1 MIHLPEPD
9 PPFMNESRFEI
20 KADLF
25 PLGTVING
33 KLEQKHFE
41 QDNQLEYFLT
51 ERLRLFE
58 TQLETR
64 RLIRTDDEAG
74 LAESLQRVFGLYAKD
89 HPELVQ
95 FEPDGIE
102 LKYLGL
108 RLRCSSAATRIEPEI
123 ERLHPTQLGERIAGW
138 LERQNGV
145 ARLLDALTLS
155 CQEDIVIMRGSARS
169 DWAETAH
176 AEALS
181 VSFPSGWDPREKL
194 SENFERI
201 HEPIA
206 DNAKLL
212 KASGNTMKALLTK
225 GPFIRFSWGLTINPS
240 LDNHPHSPKPEPP
253 QAWLENP
260 SKLVKHSYL
269 RMERQTTFPMPDLE
283 RGLFSIRVYVT
294 PLLERLERDPSLRSR
309 LARFVAS
316 VKPEVLAYKSMAQI
330 TPGILRW
337 LSEEQA

>member
-1 MIHLPEPD
+1 MIYLPEPD

-58 TQLETR
+58 TQLEKR
-64 RLIRTDDEAG
+64 RLIRSDDQTG
-74 LAESLQRVFGLYAKD
+74 LAESLHRVFGLYAKD
-89 HPELVQ
+89 HPELIHL
-95 FEPDGIE
+95 EPDGIE

-108 RLRCSSAATRIEPEI
+108 KLRYSSDITRIEPMI
-123 ERLHPTQLGERIAGW
+123 ERDNPTGLGERIASW
-138 LERQNGV
+138 LEHQTGV
-145 ARLLDALTLS
+145 ARLFDALALS
-155 CQEDIVIMRGSARS
+155 CQEDIVIMRGV
-169 DWAETAH
+169 AETAH

-194 SENFERI
+194 AENFERI

-225 GPFIRFSWGLTINPS
+225 GPFVRFSWGLTINPS
-240 LDNHPHSPKPEPP
+240 LDNHPSSPKPEPL

-260 SKLVKHSYL
+260 SELVKHSYL
-269 RMERQTTFPMPDLE
+269 CMERQTTYPMPDLE
-283 RGLFSIRVYVT
+283 RGLFSIRIYVT
-294 PLLERLERDPSLRSR
+294 PLLERLERDSSLRLR
-309 LARFVAS
+309 LAKFVAS
-316 VKPEVLAYKSMAQI
+316 VKPEVLAYKGQAKI
-330 TPGILRW
+330 TPGILQW

>member
-1 MIHLPEPD
+1 MILLPEPD
-9 PPFMNESRFEI
+9 PPFMNEARFDI

-41 QDNQLEYFLT
+41 QDNQLEYFLR
-51 ERLRLFE
+51 ERLKLLE
-58 TQLETR
+58 TQLEMR
-64 RLIRTDDEAG
+64 RLIHTDDETG
-74 LAESLQRVFGLYAKD
+74 LAESLHRVFGLYAKD
-89 HPELVQ
+89 HPELIHL
-95 FEPDGIE
+95 EPDGIE

-108 RLRCSSAATRIEPEI
+108 RLQCLSAATRIEPEI
-123 ERLHPTQLGERIAGW
+123 ERLHPTALGERIAAW

-155 CQEDIVIMRGSARS
+155 CQEDIVIMRGI
-169 DWAETAH
+169 AETAH

-194 SENFERI
+194 AENFERI

-206 DNAKLL
+206 DNTRLL

-225 GPFIRFSWGLTINPS
+225 GPFIRYSWGLTINPS
-240 LDNHPHSPKPEPP
+240 LDNNPHSPKPELP
-253 QAWLENP
+253 QTWLENP
-260 SKLVKHSYL
+260 SELVKHTYL
-269 RMERQTTFPMPDLE
+269 RMERQTTFPIPDLE
-283 RGLFSIRVYVT
+283 RGLFSIRIYVT

-316 VKPEVLAYKSMAQI
+316 VKPEVIVYKGMAQI
-330 TPGILRW
+330 TPGILQW

>member
-1 MIHLPEPD
+1 MIFLPEPN
-9 PPFMNESRFEI
+9 PPFMNESRFDI

-58 TQLETR
+58 AQLETR
-64 RLIRTDDEAG
+64 RLIRTDDETG
-74 LAESLQRVFGLYAKD
+74 LAESLHRVFGLYAKD
-89 HPELVQ
+89 HPELIHL
-95 FEPDGIE
+95 EPDCIE

-108 RLRCSSAATRIEPEI
+108 KLRGSSAATRIEPVI
-123 ERLHPTQLGERIAGW
+123 ERLNPSELGERIAAW
-138 LERQNGV
+138 LERQTGV
-145 ARLLDALTLS
+145 ARLLDALALS
-155 CQEDIVIMRGSARS
+155 CQEDIVIMRGAADS
-169 DWAETAH
+169 DGAERAH

-181 VSFPSGWDPREKL
+181 VCFPSGWDPREKL
-194 SENFERI
+194 AENFARI

-206 DNAKLL
+206 DNSRLL

-225 GPFIRFSWGLTINPS
+225 GPFVRFSWGLTTNPS
-240 LDNHPHSPKPEPP
+240 LDNHPQSPKPEPP

-260 SKLVKHSYL
+260 NELVKHSYL

-294 PLLERLERDPSLRSR
+294 PLLERLGCDPSLRSR
-309 LARFVAS
+309 LAKFVAS
-316 VKPEVLAYKSMAQI
+316 VSPEVLAYKGQAKI
-330 TPGILRW
+330 TPGILQW
-337 LSEEQA
+337 LSEEK

>member
-1 MIHLPEPD
+1 MIILPEPD

-51 ERLRLFE
+51 ERLNLFK
-58 TQLETR
+58 TQLEKR
-64 RLIRTDDEAG
+64 RMIHTDDERG
-74 LAESLQRVFGLYAKD
+74 LAESLHCVFGLYAKD
-89 HPELVQ
+89 HPELIQ
-95 FEPDGIE
+95 LEPDGIE

-108 RLRCSSAATRIEPEI
+108 RLRYSSAATSIEPVI
-123 ERLHPTQLGERIAGW
+123 ERLSPTVLGERIASW
-138 LERQNGV
+138 LERQTGV
-145 ARLLDALTLS
+145 ARLLDALALS
-155 CQEDIVIMRGSARS
+155 CQEDIVIMRGV
-169 DWAETAH
+169 AETAH

-194 SENFERI
+194 AENFERI

-206 DNAKLL
+206 DNSKLL

-225 GPFIRFSWGLTINPS
+225 GPFVRFSWGLTINPS
-240 LDNHPHSPKPEPP
+240 LDNHPQSPKPEPL

-260 SKLVKHSYL
+260 SELVKHSYL
-269 RMERQTTFPMPDLE
+269 RMERQTTYPMPDLE
-283 RGLFSIRVYVT
+283 RGLFSIRIYVT

-309 LARFVAS
+309 LAKFVAS
-316 VKPEVLAYKSMAQI
+316 VKPEVLEYKGQANI
-330 TPGILRW
+330 TPGILKW
-337 LSEEQA
+337 LQSEEDA

>member
-1 MIHLPEPD
+1 MIYLPPPD

-41 QDNQLEYFLT
+41 QDNQLEYFLS
-51 ERLRLFE
+51 ERLYLFE
-58 TQLETR
+58 TQLEMR
-64 RLIRTDDEAG
+64 RLIRTDDETG

-95 FEPDGIE
+95 LESDGIE

-123 ERLHPTQLGERIAGW
+123 ERLHPTTLGEKIAGW

-145 ARLLDALTLS
+145 ARLLDALALS

-240 LDNHPHSPKPEPP
+240 LDNHPHSPKPEPEK
-253 QAWLENP
+253 AWLENP
-260 SKLVKHSYL
+260 SELVKHSYL

-283 RGLFSIRVYVT
+283 RGLFSIRIYVT

-316 VKPEVLAYKSMAQI
+316 VKPEMLEYKGMAQI
-330 TPGILRW
+330 TPGILQW

>member
-1 MIHLPEPD
+1 MIFLPPPD

-41 QDNQLEYFLT
+41 QDNQLEYFLS
-51 ERLRLFE
+51 ERLYLFE
-58 TQLETR
+58 TQLEMR
-64 RLIRTDDEAG
+64 RLIRTDDETG

-89 HPELVQ
+89 HPELIHL
-95 FEPDGIE
+95 EPNGII
-102 LKYLGL
+102 LHHLGL
-108 RLRCSSAATRIEPEI
+108 RLCCSSAATRIEPEI
-123 ERLHPTQLGERIAGW
+123 ERLAPTILGERIAGW

-145 ARLLDALTLS
+145 ARLLDALALS
-155 CQEDIVIMRGSARS
+155 CQEDVVIMRGV
-169 DWAETAH
+169 AETAH
-176 AEALS
+176 AEVLS
-181 VSFPSGWDPREKL
+181 VSFPSSWDPRKKIG
-194 SENFERI
+194 ENFAVI

-240 LDNHPHSPKPEPP
+240 LDNHPNSPKPEPS

-260 SKLVKHSYL
+260 SELVKHSYL

-309 LARFVAS
+309 LARFLAS
-316 VKPEVLAYKSMAQI
+316 VKPEVLEHKEMTSI
-330 TPGILRW
+330 TPGILQW
-337 LSEEQA
+337 LSEESS

>member
-1 MIHLPEPD
+1 MIFLPEPD

-51 ERLRLFE
+51 ERLHLFE

-64 RLIRTDDEAG
+64 RLIHTDDETG
-74 LAESLQRVFGLYAKD
+74 LAESLHRVFGLYAKD
-89 HPELVQ
+89 HPELIQ
-95 FEPDGIE
+95 LEPDGIE

-108 RLRCSSAATRIEPEI
+108 KLRCSGAATRIEPVI
-123 ERLHPTQLGERIAGW
+123 ERLNPTALGERIAIW
-138 LERQNGV
+138 LECQNGV
-145 ARLLDALTLS
+145 ARLLDALALS
-155 CQEDIVIMRGSARS
+155 CQEDIVIMRGI
-169 DWAETAH
+169 AETAH
-176 AEALS
+176 AEAIS
-181 VSFPSGWDPREKL
+181 VSFPSGWNPREKL
-194 SENFERI
+194 AENFERI

-225 GPFIRFSWGLTINPS
+225 GPFVRFSWGLTINPS
-240 LDNHPHSPKPEPP
+240 LDNHPQSPKPEPP
-253 QAWLENP
+253 QTWLENP
-260 SKLVKHSYL
+260 NELVKHSYL
-269 RMERQTTFPMPDLE
+269 RMERQTTFPMPDFE

-316 VKPEVLAYKSMAQI
+316 VKPEVLEYKGQAKI
-330 TPGILRW
+330 TPGILSW
-337 LSEEQA
+337 LQSEEQA

>member
-1 MIHLPEPD
+1 MIILPEPN
-9 PPFMNESRFEI
+9 PPFMNEARFEI

-41 QDNQLEYFLT
+41 QDNQLESFLT
-51 ERLRLFE
+51 ERLKLFE
-58 TQLETR
+58 TQLEKR
-64 RLIRTDDEAG
+64 RMIHTDDEPG
-74 LAESLQRVFGLYAKD
+74 LAESLHRVFGLYAKD
-89 HPELVQ
+89 HPELIHL
-95 FEPDGIE
+95 EPDGIE

-108 RLRCSSAATRIEPEI
+108 KLRCSSAETRIEPVI
-123 ERLHPTQLGERIAGW
+123 ERPAPTDLGERIATW
-138 LERQNGV
+138 LERQSGV
-145 ARLLDALTLS
+145 ARMLDALALS
-155 CQEDIVIMRGSARS
+155 CQEDIVIMRGAA
-169 DWAETAH
+169 DTAH

-194 SENFERI
+194 AENFERI

-240 LDNHPHSPKPEPP
+240 LDNHPQSPKPEPL
-253 QAWLENP
+253 QSWLENP
-260 SKLVKHSYL
+260 SELVKHSYL
-269 RMERQTTFPMPDLE
+269 RMERQTTYPMPELE

-316 VKPEVLAYKSMAQI
+316 VKPEVLAYKGQAKI
-330 TPGILRW
+330 TPGILQW
-337 LSEEQA
+337 LQSEEQA

>member
-1 MIHLPEPD
+1 MIILPEPD

-41 QDNQLEYFLT
+41 QDNQLEYFLR
-51 ERLRLFE
+51 ERLNLFE
-58 TQLETR
+58 TQLEKR
-64 RLIRTDDEAG
+64 RLIHTDDETG
-74 LAESLQRVFGLYAKD
+74 LAESLHRVFGLYAKD
-89 HPELVQ
+89 HPELIHL
-95 FEPDGIE
+95 EPDGVE

-108 RLRCSSAATRIEPEI
+108 KLRCSSAATRIEPVI
-123 ERLHPTQLGERIAGW
+123 ERLNPTELGERIAVW
-138 LERQNGV
+138 LEHQNGV
-145 ARLLDALTLS
+145 TRLLDALALS
-155 CQEDIVIMRGSARS
+155 CQEDIVIMRGV
-169 DWAETAH
+169 AETAH

-194 SENFERI
+194 AENFERI

-212 KASGNTMKALLTK
+212 RASGNTMKALLTK
-225 GPFIRFSWGLTINPS
+225 GPFVRFSWGLTINPS
-240 LDNHPHSPKPEPP
+240 LDNHPQSPKPQPL

-260 SKLVKHSYL
+260 SELVKHSYL

-283 RGLFSIRVYVT
+283 RGLFSIRIYVT

-309 LARFVAS
+309 LAKFVAS
-316 VKPEVLAYKSMAQI
+316 VKPEVLAYKGQANI

-337 LSEEQA
+337 LQSEEQA

>member
-1 MIHLPEPD
+1 MMLPEPD
-9 PPFMNESRFEI
+9 PPFMATNRFEV

-41 QDNQLEYFLT
+41 QDNQLEYFLR
-51 ERLRLFE
+51 ERLKLFE

-64 RLIRTDDEAG
+64 RLIHTDDETG
-74 LAESLQRVFGLYAKD
+74 LAESLHRVFGLYAKD
-89 HPELVQ
+89 HPELIHL
-95 FEPDGIE
+95 EPDGIE

-108 RLRCSSAATRIEPEI
+108 RLRCSSAATRIEPVI
-123 ERLHPTQLGERIAGW
+123 ERLAPSELGERIAAW
-138 LERQNGV
+138 LEHQNGV
-145 ARLLDALTLS
+145 ARLLDALALS
-155 CQEDIVIMRGSARS
+155 CQEDVVIMRGV
-169 DWAETAH
+169 AETAH
-176 AEALS
+176 AEAIS

-194 SENFERI
+194 KENFERI

-225 GPFIRFSWGLTINPS
+225 GPFIRFSWSLTINPS
-240 LDNHPHSPKPEPP
+240 LDNHPSSPKPEPL
-253 QAWLENP
+253 QAWLEHPNE
-260 SKLVKHSYL
+260 LVKHSYL

-294 PLLERLERDPSLRSR
+294 PLLERLGRDPSLRPR
-309 LARFVAS
+309 LIELLES
-316 VKPEVLAYKSMAQI
+316 VRPEVLAYKGMAQI
-330 TPGILRW
+330 TPGILQW
-337 LSEEQA
+337 LSEEQT

>member
-9 PPFMNESRFEI
+9 PPFMNEARFEI

-64 RLIRTDDEAG
+64 RLIHTDDETG
-74 LAESLQRVFGLYAKD
+74 LAESLHRVFGLYAKD
-89 HPELVQ
+89 HPELIQ
-95 FEPDGIE
+95 LDSDGIE
-102 LKYLGL
+102 LKHLGL
-108 RLRCSSAATRIEPEI
+108 RLQCSSAVTRIEPVI
-123 ERLHPTQLGERIAGW
+123 KRANTTMLGERIASW

-155 CQEDIVIMRGSARS
+155 CQEDIVIMRGV
-169 DWAETAH
+169 AETAH

-194 SENFERI
+194 AENFERI

-225 GPFIRFSWGLTINPS
+225 GPFIRYSWGLTINPS
-240 LDNHPHSPKPEPP
+240 LDNHPSSLKPEPP
-253 QAWLENP
+253 QIWLENP
-260 SKLVKHSYL
+260 SELVKHTYL

-283 RGLFSIRVYVT
+283 RGLFSIRIYVT

-316 VKPEVLAYKSMAQI
+316 VKPEVIDYKGMAQI
-330 TPGILRW
+330 TPGILQW
-337 LSEEQA
+337 LSEAQA

>member
-1 MIHLPEPD
+1 MIFLPEPD

-58 TQLETR
+58 TQLEKR
-64 RLIRTDDEAG
+64 RLIHTDDESG
-74 LAESLQRVFGLYAKD
+74 LAESLHRVFGLYAKG
-89 HPELVQ
+89 HPELIHL
-95 FEPDGIE
+95 EPDGIE

-108 RLRCSSAATRIEPEI
+108 RLRCLSAATRIEPVI
-123 ERLHPTQLGERIAGW
+123 ERLHPTDLGERIAAW

-145 ARLLDALTLS
+145 ARLLDALVLS
-155 CQEDIVIMRGSARS
+155 CQEDIVIMRGI
-169 DWAETAH
+169 AETAH

-194 SENFERI
+194 AENFERI

-240 LDNHPHSPKPEPP
+240 LDNHPSLPKPEPL
-253 QAWLENP
+253 QAWLEDP
-260 SKLVKHSYL
+260 SELVKHSYL

-283 RGLFSIRVYVT
+283 RGLFSIRIYVT

-309 LARFVAS
+309 LAKFVAS
-316 VKPEVLAYKSMAQI
+316 VKPEVLAYKGQAKI
-330 TPGILRW
+330 TPGILQW
-337 LSEEQA
+337 LQSEEQA

>member
-1 MIHLPEPD
+1 MIFLPPPD

-51 ERLRLFE
+51 QRLRLFE
-58 TQLETR
+58 TQLEQR
-64 RLIRTDDEAG
+64 RLILTDDQTG
-74 LAESLQRVFGLYAKD
+74 LAESLHRVFGLYAKD
-89 HPELVQ
+89 HPELIHL
-95 FEPDGIE
+95 EPDGIE

-108 RLRCSSAATRIEPEI
+108 RLRFSSAATRIEPVI
-123 ERLHPTQLGERIAGW
+123 ERENPTALGERIASW
-138 LERQNGV
+138 LERQTGV
-145 ARLLDALTLS
+145 ARLFDALALS
-155 CQEDIVIMRGSARS
+155 GQEDIVIMRGVAG
-169 DWAETAH
+169 TAH

-194 SENFERI
+194 AENFERI

-225 GPFIRFSWGLTINPS
+225 GPFVRFSWGLTINPS
-240 LDNHPHSPKPEPP
+240 LDNHPSSRKPEPP
-253 QAWLENP
+253 QSWLENP
-260 SKLVKHSYL
+260 SELVKHSYL

-309 LARFVAS
+309 LAKFVAS
-316 VKPEVLAYKSMAQI
+316 VKPEVTAYKGQANI
-330 TPGILRW
+330 TPGILQW

>member
-1 MIHLPEPD
+1 MIYLPPPD
-9 PPFMNESRFEI
+9 PPFMNEARFDI

-33 KLEQKHFE
+33 KLEEKHFE
-41 QDNQLEYFLT
+41 QDNQLEYFLR
-51 ERLRLFE
+51 ERLNLFE
-58 TQLETR
+58 TQLENR
-64 RLIRTDDEAG
+64 RLIHTDDETG
-74 LAESLQRVFGLYAKD
+74 LAESLHRVFGLYAKD
-89 HPELVQ
+89 HPELIHIG
-95 FEPDGIE
+95 PDGIE

-108 RLRCSSAATRIEPEI
+108 KLRCSSAVTRIEPVI
-123 ERLHPTQLGERIAGW
+123 ERVHPTELGELIASW

-145 ARLLDALTLS
+145 ARLLDALALS
-155 CQEDIVIMRGSARS
+155 CQEDIVIMRGV
-169 DWAETAH
+169 AETAH

-194 SENFERI
+194 AANFERI

-206 DNAKLL
+206 DNARLL
-212 KASGNTMKALLTK
+212 KASGNTMKALLIK

-240 LDNHPHSPKPEPP
+240 LDNNPRSPKPEPL

-260 SKLVKHSYL
+260 SELVKHSYL
-269 RMERQTTFPMPDLE
+269 RMERQTTFAMPDLE
-283 RGLFSIRVYVT
+283 RGLFSIRIYVT

-316 VKPEVLAYKSMAQI
+316 VKPEVLAYKGQAKI
-330 TPGILRW
+330 TPGILQW
-337 LSEEQA
+337 LQSEEKA

>member
-9 PPFMNESRFEI
+9 PPFMNEARFDI

-51 ERLRLFE
+51 ERLKLFE
-58 TQLETR
+58 TQLEMR
-64 RLIRTDDEAG
+64 RLIHTDDESG
-74 LAESLQRVFGLYAKD
+74 LAESLHRVFGLYAKD
-89 HPELVQ
+89 HPELIHL
-95 FEPDGIE
+95 EPDGIE

-108 RLRCSSAATRIEPEI
+108 RLQCSSSATRIEPVI
-123 ERLHPTQLGERIAGW
+123 ERLAPTELGERIASW

-145 ARLLDALTLS
+145 ARLLDALALS
-155 CQEDIVIMRGSARS
+155 CQEDIVIMRGV
-169 DWAETAH
+169 AETAH

-194 SENFERI
+194 AENFERI

-206 DNAKLL
+206 DNARLL
-212 KASGNTMKALLTK
+212 KASANTMKALLTK

-240 LDNHPHSPKPEPP
+240 LDNNPRSPKPEPL

-260 SKLVKHSYL
+260 SELVKHSYL
-269 RMERQTTFPMPDLE
+269 RMERQTTYPMPDLE
-283 RGLFSIRVYVT
+283 RGLFSIRVYVI

-309 LARFVAS
+309 LAKFVAS
-316 VKPEVLAYKSMAQI
+316 VKPEVLAYKGQAKI
-330 TPGILRW
+330 TPGILQW
-337 LSEEQA
+337 LSEEQE

>member
-1 MIHLPEPD
+1 MILLPEPD
-9 PPFMNESRFEI
+9 PPFMNEARFDI

-41 QDNQLEYFLT
+41 QDNQLEYFLR
-51 ERLRLFE
+51 ERLKLLE
-58 TQLETR
+58 TQLEMR
-64 RLIRTDDEAG
+64 RLIHTDDETG
-74 LAESLQRVFGLYAKD
+74 LAESLHRVFGLYAKD
-89 HPELVQ
+89 HPELIHL
-95 FEPDGIE
+95 EPGGIE

-108 RLRCSSAATRIEPEI
+108 RLQCLSAATRIEPEI
-123 ERLHPTQLGERIAGW
+123 ERLHPTALGERIAAW
-138 LERQNGV
+138 LEHQSGV

-155 CQEDIVIMRGSARS
+155 CQEDIVIMRGSAHS

-194 SENFERI
+194 AENFERI

-206 DNAKLL
+206 DNTRLL

-225 GPFIRFSWGLTINPS
+225 GPFIRYSWGLTINPS
-240 LDNHPHSPKPEPP
+240 LDNNPHSPKPELP
-253 QAWLENP
+253 QTWLENP
-260 SKLVKHSYL
+260 SELVKHTYL
-269 RMERQTTFPMPDLE
+269 RMERQTTFPIPDLE
-283 RGLFSIRVYVT
+283 RGLFSIRIYVT

-316 VKPEVLAYKSMAQI
+316 VKPEVIVYKGMAQI
-330 TPGILRW
+330 TPGILQW

>member
-1 MIHLPEPD
+1 MIDLPEPD
-9 PPFMNESRFEI
+9 PPFMNEARFEI

-25 PLGTVING
+25 ALGTVING

-41 QDNQLEYFLT
+41 QDNQLESFLT
-51 ERLRLFE
+51 ERLNLFE
-58 TQLETR
+58 TQLEKR
-64 RLIRTDDEAG
+64 RLIHTNDEPG
-74 LAESLQRVFGLYAKD
+74 LAESLHRVFGLYAKD
-89 HPELVQ
+89 HPELIHL
-95 FEPDGIE
+95 EPDGVE
-102 LKYLGL
+102 LKHLGL
-108 RLRCSSAATRIEPEI
+108 KLRYSSAATRIEPVI
-123 ERLHPTQLGERIAGW
+123 ERLNPSGLGERIASW
-138 LERQNGV
+138 LERQTGA
-145 ARLLDALTLS
+145 ARLLDALALS
-155 CQEDIVIMRGSARS
+155 CQEDIVIMRGI
-169 DWAETAH
+169 AETAQ

-194 SENFERI
+194 AENFERI

-206 DNAKLL
+206 DNSRLL

-240 LDNHPHSPKPEPP
+240 LDNHPLSPKPEPL

-260 SKLVKHSYL
+260 NELVKHSYL

-309 LARFVAS
+309 LAKFVAG
-316 VKPEVLAYKSMAQI
+316 VKPEVLAYKGQAKI
-330 TPGILRW
+330 TPGILKW
-337 LSEEQA
+337 LQSEEQA

>member
-9 PPFMNESRFEI
+9 PPFMNEARFEV

-51 ERLRLFE
+51 ERLNLFE

-64 RLIRTDDEAG
+64 RLIHTDDESG
-74 LAESLQRVFGLYAKD
+74 LAESLHRVFGLYAKD
-89 HPELVQ
+89 HPELIQ
-95 FEPDGIE
+95 LEPDGID
-102 LKYLGL
+102 LKYIGL
-108 RLRCSSAATRIEPEI
+108 RLQCSSAATRIEPVI
-123 ERLHPTQLGERIAGW
+123 ERLIPTVLGERIASW

-145 ARLLDALTLS
+145 ARLLDALALS
-155 CQEDIVIMRGSARS
+155 CQEDIVIMRGV
-169 DWAETAH
+169 AETAH

-194 SENFERI
+194 TENFHRI

-206 DNAKLL
+206 DNTKLL

-240 LDNHPHSPKPEPP
+240 LDNHPHSPKPSAA

-260 SKLVKHSYL
+260 SELVRHSYL

-283 RGLFSIRVYVT
+283 RGLFSIRIYVT
-294 PLLERLERDPSLRSR
+294 PLLERLENDPSLRSR

-316 VKPEVLAYKSMAQI
+316 VKPEVLEYKGMAQI
-330 TPGILRW
+330 TPGILQW
-337 LSEEQA
+337 LSEAKA

>member
-1 MIHLPEPD
+1 MIFLSEPD
-9 PPFMNESRFEI
+9 PPFMNEARFDI

-51 ERLRLFE
+51 ERLKLFE
-58 TQLETR
+58 TQLEMR
-64 RLIRTDDEAG
+64 RLIHTDDEAG
-74 LAESLQRVFGLYAKD
+74 LAESLHRVFGLYAKD
-89 HPELVQ
+89 HPELVHL
-95 FEPDGIE
+95 EPDGIE

-108 RLRCSSAATRIEPEI
+108 RLRCLSTATRIEPVI
-123 ERLHPTQLGERIAGW
+123 ERLNPTVLGERIAGW

-145 ARLLDALTLS
+145 ARLLDALALS
-155 CQEDIVIMRGSARS
+155 CQEDIVIMRGI
-169 DWAETAH
+169 AETAH

-194 SENFERI
+194 AENFERI

-206 DNAKLL
+206 DNTRLL

-260 SKLVKHSYL
+260 SELVKHSYL
-269 RMERQTTFPMPDLE
+269 RMERQTTFPIPDLE

-309 LARFVAS
+309 LARFVVS
-316 VKPEVLAYKSMAQI
+316 VKPEVLEYKGMAQI
-330 TPGILRW
+330 TPGILQW

>member
-1 MIHLPEPD
+1 MIQLPEPD
-9 PPFMNESRFEI
+9 PPFMNEARFDI

-51 ERLRLFE
+51 ERLNLFE
-58 TQLETR
+58 TQLEMR
-64 RLIRTDDEAG
+64 RLIHTDDESG
-74 LAESLQRVFGLYAKD
+74 LAESLHRVFGLYAKD
-89 HPELVQ
+89 HSELIHLG
-95 FEPDGIE
+95 PDGIV
-102 LKYLGL
+102 LKHLGL
-108 RLRCSSAATRIEPEI
+108 RLRCSSTATRIEPVI
-123 ERLHPTQLGERIAGW
+123 ERLAPTELGERIASW
-138 LERQNGV
+138 LERQNSV
-145 ARLLDALTLS
+145 ARLLDALALS

-169 DWAETAH
+169 DWAE
-176 AEALS
+176 ALS

-194 SENFERI
+194 AENFERI

-206 DNAKLL
+206 DNARLL

-240 LDNHPHSPKPEPP
+240 LDNHPSSPKPELP

-260 SKLVKHSYL
+260 NELVKHSYL

-309 LARFVAS
+309 LARFIAS
-316 VKPEVLAYKSMAQI
+316 VKPEVIAYKGMAQI
-330 TPGILRW
+330 TPAILRW

>member
-1 MIHLPEPD
+1 MIYLPEPD
-9 PPFMNESRFEI
+9 PPFMNEARFEV

-51 ERLRLFE
+51 ERLNLFE

-64 RLIRTDDEAG
+64 RLIHTDDESG
-74 LAESLQRVFGLYAKD
+74 LAESLHRVFGLYTKD
-89 HPELVQ
+89 HPELIQ
-95 FEPDGIE
+95 LEPDGID

-108 RLRCSSAATRIEPEI
+108 RLQCSSAATRIEPVI
-123 ERLHPTQLGERIAGW
+123 ERLTPTALGERIASW

-145 ARLLDALTLS
+145 ARLLDALALS
-155 CQEDIVIMRGSARS
+155 CQEDIVIMRGV
-169 DWAETAH
+169 AETAH

-194 SENFERI
+194 KENFHRI

-206 DNAKLL
+206 DNTKLL

-225 GPFIRFSWGLTINPS
+225 GPFIRFSWGLTINPG
-240 LDNHPHSPKPEPP
+240 LDNHPSSPKPSAA

-260 SKLVKHSYL
+260 SELVKHSYL

-294 PLLERLERDPSLRSR
+294 PLLERLERDPSLRAR

-316 VKPEVLAYKSMAQI
+316 VKPEVLEYKGMAQI
-330 TPGILRW
+330 TPGILQW
-337 LSEEQA
+337 LSEAQA

>member
-1 MIHLPEPD
+1 MILLPEPD
-9 PPFMNESRFEI
+9 PPFMNEARFDI

-41 QDNQLEYFLT
+41 QDNQLEYFLR
-51 ERLRLFE
+51 ERLKLLE
-58 TQLETR
+58 TQLEMR
-64 RLIRTDDEAG
+64 RLIHTDDETG
-74 LAESLQRVFGLYAKD
+74 LAESLHRVFGLYAKD
-89 HPELVQ
+89 HPELIHL
-95 FEPDGIE
+95 EPDGIE

-108 RLRCSSAATRIEPEI
+108 RLQCSSAATRIEPEI
-123 ERLHPTQLGERIAGW
+123 ERVHPTELGERIAAW

-155 CQEDIVIMRGSARS
+155 CQEDIVIMRGI
-169 DWAETAH
+169 AETAH

-194 SENFERI
+194 AENFERI

-206 DNAKLL
+206 DNSRLL

-225 GPFIRFSWGLTINPS
+225 GPFIRYSWGLTINPS
-240 LDNHPHSPKPEPP
+240 LDNHPNSPKPEPL

-260 SKLVKHSYL
+260 NELVKHSYL

-283 RGLFSIRVYVT
+283 RGLFSIRIYVT
-294 PLLERLERDPSLRSR
+294 PLLERLERDPSLRVR

-316 VKPEVLAYKSMAQI
+316 VKPEVLAYKGMGQI
-330 TPGILRW
+330 TPGILQW